1 MFLVVENL
9 MEITR
14 RSSSADS
21 IRIMNQLFGVGV
33 IPDVMDSRVVKLS
46 VHCTGGMGQVC
57 DKWAEEFAVEKVKTI
72 QDKYMCVSGAPD
84 QREDHAQ
91 AMVRLMML
99 PIAMLDLRM
108 LWNNEC
114 RQYACF
120 TPVHLIC

>member
-1 MFLVVENL
+1 

-99 PIAMLDLRM
+99 PIAMVDLRM

-114 RQYACF
+114 R
-120 TPVHLIC
+120 